1 VARLGLKDHRQL
13 EAVIAE
19 VAGLDG
25 DDTDIMIGAPGL
37 R

>member
-1 VARLGLKDHRQL
+1 LKDRRQL
-13 EAVIAE
+13 EAVIE

-25 DDTDIMIGAPGL
+25 DDTDIMIDAHPVL